1 MVIKLSTLIRVW
13 ITMLDRVLLESIMKE
28 EIGVEYLSMK
38 KTNVVNFLM
47 VISFLITVAILVV
60 ILEKVLF
67 GN

>member
-1 MVIKLSTLIRVW
+1 
-13 ITMLDRVLLESIMKE
+13 MKE